1 MIHVATRRRRTSRH
15 ACASMAS
22 ERRWSSCRVAAAARE
37 QKSSPGAAPSTRTR
51 PKRSRRPE
59 VSRAPRIERTGRVTM
74 EDSENGEHLAREHQN
89 RKRRLIVCHSAAS
102 TAPRPHRAAV
112 TRAAAPRAWRHRNR
126 RNTAAAAPASAP
138 TRRRRNKQAC
148 WPPARATRRR
158 RRPPTTTRPSSP
170 SPSPPRW
177 PEGEKKICTLTGRDL
192 YYG

>member
-89 RKRRLIVCHSAAS
+89 RKRRLIVCRSAAS
-102 TAPRPHRAAV
+102 TAPRPHRAAL
-112 TRAAAPRAWRHRNR
+112 TRAAAPRAWRRSNR
-126 RNTAAAAPASAP
+126 RTRLPLPQHQRPRGDRASQ
-138 TRRRRNKQAC
+138 QAC
-148 WPPARATRRR
+148 WPPARATPRR
-158 RRPPTTTRPSSP
+158 RRPPTTTRPSSR
-170 SPSPPRW
+170 SRSRPRW
-177 PEGEKKICTLTGRDL
+177 LEGEKKICTLTGRDL
-192 YYG
+192 S